1 VERWSFRI
9 VDVFTARPLAG
20 NQLAVFEDAAGIPE
34 SLLQPLAQEI
44 GYSETVFAYP
54 GSQETDARI
63 RIFTPT
69 SELPFAGHPVLGTAV
84 VVAAN
89 LGVDRVVLETGRG
102 LVSVR
107 VERGPG
113 RATRGAMEQPIPSF
127 ARYDKTEEF
136 LSALGVE
143 RSVLP
148 VTIYDNGIPHVYVM
162 LESPDDVAAL
172 KPDFSALS
180 ELARSSGMPVV
191 GFNVFSGS
199 DLVWK
204 TRMFAP
210 ADDIAEDPAT
220 GSAAG
225 PLALHLARHGR
236 IPWDTEIRIAQGAE
250 IGRPSELFAR
260 VSGDAD
266 HVTRIEVS
274 GHAVPVGGGWFDGDL
289 LRAERTS

>member
-1 VERWSFRI
+1 VERWPFRF
-9 VDVFTARPLAG
+9 VDVFTERPLTG

-34 SLLQPLAQEI
+34 LLLQPLAQEI
-44 GYSETVFAYP
+44 GYSETVFVYP
-54 GSQETDARI
+54 GTEGADARI
-63 RIFTPT
+63 RIYTPT
-69 SELPFAGHPVLGTAV
+69 SEVPFAGHPVLGTAV
-84 VVAAN
+84 VLATD
-89 LGVDRVVLETGRG
+89 LGVDRVILETGRG
-102 LVSVR
+102 PVPVR
-107 VERGPG
+107 LDRTPG

-127 ARYDKTEEF
+127 ALYDKAEEF
-136 LSALGVE
+136 LSALGVD

-148 VTIYDNGIPHVYVM
+148 VTVYDNGLQHVYVM
-162 LESPDDVAAL
+162 LESPGDIAAL

-180 ELARSSGMPVV
+180 ELAHSSGMPLV

-236 IPWDTEIRIAQGAE
+236 IPWEAEIRISQGVE

-260 VSGDAD
+260 VWGDVDQA
-266 HVTRIEVS
+266 TRIEVS
-274 GHAVPVGGGWFDGDL
+274 GYAVPVGGGWFDAEL
-289 LRAERTS
+289 LSSMGTS

>member
-1 VERWSFRI
+1 MERWSFRI
-9 VDVFTARPLAG
+9 VDVFSERPLAG
-20 NQLAVFEDAAGIPE
+20 NQLAVFENATRIPE
-34 SLLQPLAQEI
+34 AQLQPLAQEI

-54 GSQETDARI
+54 KRNDAHQQI

-69 SELPFAGHPVLGTAV
+69 SEIPFAGHPVLGTAV
-84 VVAAN
+84 VIATNTGAN
-89 LGVDRVVLETGRG
+89 RVVLETGRG
-102 LVSVR
+102 LVPVR
-107 VERGPG
+107 IDGTAGPAARG
-113 RATRGAMEQPIPSF
+113 TMEQLIPSF
-127 ARYDKTEEF
+127 KLYDKEDEF
-136 LSALGVE
+136 LRALGVD

-148 VTIYDNGIPHVYVM
+148 VTIYDNGLAHVYAM
-162 LESPDDVAAL
+162 LERPDDVAAVR
-172 KPDFSALS
+172 PDFSALS
-180 ELARSSGMPVV
+180 ELARSSGLPLM

-199 DLVWK
+199 GPAWK

-260 VSGDAD
+260 VSGNAD

-274 GHAVPVGGGWFDGDL
+274 GHAVPVGGGWFDGEL
-289 LRAERTS
+289 LRAIATA

>member
-1 VERWSFRI
+1 VERWPFRI
-9 VDVFTARPLAG
+9 VDVFTERPLAG

-34 SLLQPLAQEI
+34 LLLQPLAQEI
-44 GYSETVFAYP
+44 GYSETVFVYP
-54 GSQETDARI
+54 GTEGADVRI
-63 RIFTPT
+63 RIYTPT
-69 SELPFAGHPVLGTAV
+69 SEVPFAGHPVLGTAV
-84 VVAAN
+84 VLATD
-89 LGVDRVVLETGRG
+89 LGVDRVILETGRG
-102 LVSVR
+102 PVPVR
-107 VERGPG
+107 LERTPG

-127 ARYDKTEEF
+127 ALYDKADEF
-136 LSALGVE
+136 LSALGVD

-148 VTIYDNGIPHVYVM
+148 VTVYDNGLQHVYAM
-162 LESPDDVAAL
+162 LESPGDVAAL

-180 ELARSSGMPVV
+180 ELAHSSGTPLV
-191 GFNVFSGS
+191 GFNVFSGA
-199 DLVWK
+199 DLDWK

-250 IGRPSELFAR
+250 IGRPSELFAS

-266 HVTRIEVS
+266 NVTRIEVS
-274 GHAVPVGGGWFDGDL
+274 GYAVPVGGGWFDGEL
-289 LRAERTS
+289 LRATDSI